1 MTGLN
6 KFTAEEQQLIAVF
19 MPESNR
25 VSLMKK
31 IIKADNMDTD
41 VQAVA
46 ESVLDKLAKMSDEE
60 FVDTAFEEAL

>member
-1 MTGLN
+1 MTGLLY
-6 KFTAEEQQLIAVF
+6 FTAEEQQLIAVC
-19 MPESNR
+19 MPEDNR
-25 VSLMKK
+25 ISLMKK